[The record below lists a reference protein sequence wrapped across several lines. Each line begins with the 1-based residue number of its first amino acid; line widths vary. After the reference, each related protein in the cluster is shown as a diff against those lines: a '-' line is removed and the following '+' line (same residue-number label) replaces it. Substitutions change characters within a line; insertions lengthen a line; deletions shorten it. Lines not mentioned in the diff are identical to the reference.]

1 MCSRG
6 EPFGRVTVEA
16 MKQGVPVVGAA
27 SGGTIEI
34 IQDGVTGLLYQLGD
48 AEDLAAKIEILHW
61 DRELLGRMG
70 QEAHRWANSTFSLKK
85 YTADLLR
92 VFREAIAGNMDVPNK
107 P

>member
-27 SGGTIEI
+27 SGGTTEI
-34 IQDGVTGLLYQLGD
+34 IQDGVTGLLYRLGD
-48 AEDLAAKIEILHW
+48 AEDLAAKVEILHR

-70 QEAHRWANSTFSLKK
+70 EEARRWADSTFSLKK

-92 VFREAIAGNMDVPNK
+92 VFEEAASG
-107 P
+107 